1 MSRRVVAEI
10 SGKVGRATLSWGLLA
25 PRPRGSARKRSSLST
40 AELVFC
46 EGERHAHSIVIT
58 HPA

>member
-1 MSRRVVAEI
+1 MPRKAVTEI
-10 SGKVGRATLSWGLLA
+10 SGTLGRATLSWGLLA
-25 PRPRGSARKRSSLST
+25 PRRKRNFLST

-46 EGERHAHSIVIT
+46 EGERHVSIVITHIVIT